1 MESYDERLAQLKQI
15 VEEIESGEMS
25 VDRLTAQVTKAT
37 QLLKSLREQLV
48 KVETDVNKV
57 LETFDKAQQ

>member
-15 VEEIESGEMS
+15 VEEIESGEMG